1 MLAPDDRS
9 VLLDLLR
16 PPPDTTLDVA
26 VATTF
31 TLDLDAALVAPLAFA
46 AFDAHGPGDPIA
58 ALEAIRSV
66 SDRLTV
72 FCQAGEMRVPPAAS
86 DLFGFLEQVVHEV
99 RRPHA
104 GALFHPKMWLLR
116 FVGEDEE
123 QIRLIVP
130 TRNLTNDVSWDAVL
144 RLDGSPAGGPLSSN
158 RPLVDLV
165 RWCVSHATIPVAAE
179 RQARI
184 ESLLE
189 SVRRT
194 RWEFPDGVNDII
206 FHALGVAGR
215 KLPDFSGRRQ
225 LVISPFVNEEGLAI
239 VAPSDNLVLVARPEQ
254 LDQLP
259 TTLLAGIDCRWITS
273 VGGDDDQAASS
284 LGDLHA
290 KIVITERARRAHLFV
305 GSANA
310 TGAAFGGNIEVLVE
324 LLGGPATLG
333 IDATLDDLAKV
344 LEPCKVDGGKD
355 PTEADELRKDLDDL
369 LRDAA
374 TAVIELRPNAEP
386 EKGFRVDIT
395 SATPLLPSG
404 HEGRATVELLSRRG
418 FALEVP
424 AGAAMTGAFTGVPLA
439 DITPFVVLQVEL
451 QGATQRVE
459 GATVI
464 RAALVGDPPGRLDA
478 LIARQVDSPAKFLRF
493 LFLLLGLANGGV
505 PPWFQQAIAGETSG
519 LGDHPRDLVE
529 LGVFEALTRAL
540 VINPSALDDLGGL
553 IERLSSTEEGRATLP
568 AGFDELWVA
577 VAEARRLV
585 GARL

>member
-9 VLLDLLR
+9 VLLELLR

-31 TLDLDAALVAPLAFA
+31 TLELDAALVAPLAFA

-72 FCQAGEMRVPPAAS
+72 FCQAGEMRVPTAAS

-99 RRPHA
+99 RRPRP

-116 FVGEDEE
+116 FVGEDVE

-144 RLDGSPAGGPLSSN
+144 RLDGSPEGGPLSSN

-165 RWCVSHATIPVAAE
+165 RWCLAQATIPVAAE
-179 RQARI
+179 RGARI

-194 RWEFPDGVNDII
+194 RWEFPDGVSDVI

-215 KLPDFSGRRQ
+215 KVPDFSGRRQ

-239 VAPSDNLVLVARPEQ
+239 VAPSDNAVLVARPEQ
-254 LDQLP
+254 LDLLP
-259 TTLLAGIDCRWITS
+259 TTVLARIDCRWITS
-273 VGGDDDQAASS
+273 VGGDDDQAGSS

-290 KIVITERARRAHLFV
+290 KVVITERARQAHLFV

-310 TGAAFGGNIEVLVE
+310 TGAAFGGNIEILVE
-324 LLGGPATLG
+324 LAGGPARLG

-344 LEPCKVDGGKD
+344 LEPCKVDGDKS
-355 PTEADELRKDLDDL
+355 PSEADELRKDLDDL

-374 TAVIELRPNAEP
+374 TAVLELRPNAEA
-386 EKGFRVDIT
+386 ENGFRVDVT
-395 SATPLLPSG
+395 SAKPLLPSG

-418 FALEVP
+418 YALEVP
-424 AGAAMTGAFTGVPLA
+424 AGAALNGAFTGVALA

-464 RAALVGDPPGRLDA
+464 RAALVGDPHGRLDA

-493 LFLLLGLANGGV
+493 LFLLLGLAKGGV
-505 PPWFQQAIAGETSG
+505 PRWFQQAIAGESSG
-519 LGDHPRDLVE
+519 LANHSRDLIE

-540 VINPSALDDLGGL
+540 VVNPSALDDLGGL
-553 IERLSSTEEGRATLP
+553 VERLRSTEEGRATLP
-568 AGFDELWVA
+568 PGFDELWAA
-577 VAEARRLV
+577 VVEARRLV
-585 GARL
+585 GAQR